1 MKATSQN
8 KKDLLNESAI
18 IIGEIVKQLTKYQR
32 RLYQSVEEFDFE
44 EERDQEFFKELATL
58 GFYKYMAEFATN
70 KVAEQ
75 QIIFEVK
82 KLLAQAEDNN

>member
-58 GFYKYMAEFATN
+58 GFYKHMAEFATN